1 MVQNEGERS
10 LKFPA
15 FVRSLT
21 PKRRLWRDSTVKEP
35 PEQQFTSLQWIHARS
50 SARVS
55 CRHAAPLNH
64 YYQANQMSSKTKPK
78 PERMTCMEIWGGNR
92 AIDKDFEAPG
102 LDIYVHSAP
111 YKNSPTG
118 GGDIYYL
125 TSCASGRISRFLLAD
140 VSGHGEAASEL
151 AITLRDKLRDNV
163 NKISQKKFVAQ
174 MNQEFGIAS
183 SDCGFA
189 TAVVATFFE
198 PKKSLDISVA
208 GHPYP
213 IYYSAARERW
223 VHLDPATGDQDFE
236 NLPLG
241 ILDHADYPG
250 RKITTSEE
258 DMFLLYSDAFIESVN
273 QKDQMLGIQGVL
285 DVLNG
290 THRLLAPDV
299 IPFLRSQIGGMS
311 DGNLTDDDA
320 TMILGHFTSTKVRM
334 RDNLMA
340 PVRLFSEV
348 CDNTRL
354 N

>member
-1 MVQNEGERS
+1 VVE
-10 LKFPA
+10 P
-15 FVRSLT
+15 
-21 PKRRLWRDSTVKEP
+21 VKLEP
-35 PEQQFTSLQWIHARS
+35 Q
-50 SARVS
+50 
-55 CRHAAPLNH
+55 
-64 YYQANQMSSKTKPK
+64 
-78 PERMTCMEIWGGNR
+78 RMTCMEIWGGNR
-92 AIDKDFEAPG
+92 AIDKYFEAPG

-111 YKNSPTG
+111 YKDSQIG

-140 VSGHGEAASEL
+140 VSGHGESAS
-151 AITLRDKLRDNV
+151 AIALSLRDLLRQNV
-163 NKISQKKFVAQ
+163 NKISQKQFVSE
-174 MNQEFGIAS
+174 MNVEFGELGEDS
-183 SDCGFA
+183 KFA

-213 IYYSAARERW
+213 IYYSASKRKW
-223 VHLDPATGDQDFE
+223 VHLDAAEFDEGLE

-241 ILDHADYPG
+241 IHDESNYPG
-250 RKITTSEE
+250 RKISVAKE

-273 QKDQMLGIQGVL
+273 ANDQMLGIKGVL
-285 DVLNG
+285 EILNG
-290 THRLLAPDV
+290 ADRLLPTAV
-299 IPFLRSQIGGMS
+299 IPFLRSKIGTMA

-340 PVRLFSEV
+340 PFRLLGDV
-348 CDNTRL
+348 CDNTHWR